1 MDSIINLMVPE
12 CWLDSHLQNYFNPL
26 ANVVASHEKQMTS
39 NKRNNKLS
47 VNLTKVD
54 SDISKKLSDNLSL
67 KC

>member
-1 MDSIINLMVPE
+1 MGSIINLMVPE

-26 ANVVASHEKQMTS
+26 ANVVASHEKQMTN

-54 SDISKKLSDNLSL
+54 SDISKNLSDNLSL

>member
-1 MDSIINLMVPE
+1 MDSIINLMVPQ

-26 ANVVASHEKQMTS
+26 ANVVASHEKQMTN

-54 SDISKKLSDNLSL
+54 SDVSKNLSDNLSL